1 MHSSRNTQY
10 VGYDRKKILCTLI
23 IPFKFHINKFIY
35 LHVFE
40 FEFVYFVIYQ
50 SLILDYMFR
59 LNIM

>member
-1 MHSSRNTQY
+1 MFPLKGHHHPSTHTEVPELFAEKERS
-10 VGYDRKKILCTLI
+10 
-23 IPFKFHINKFIY
+23 
-35 LHVFE
+35 FE